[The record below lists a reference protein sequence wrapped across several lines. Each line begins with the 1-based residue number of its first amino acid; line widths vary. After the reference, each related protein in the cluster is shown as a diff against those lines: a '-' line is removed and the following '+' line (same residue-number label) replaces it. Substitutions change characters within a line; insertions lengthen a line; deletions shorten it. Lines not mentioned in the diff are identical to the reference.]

1 MQRWQLTQM
10 DGTLIMRLFA
20 SQAETDKN
28 SKITHLWYLYANIHS
43 FREIVATQ
51 PTIHSVQAVTFK
63 YLPAIFRPLAVYLT
77 AVIGLM
83 HYLLCK
89 NLSGA
94 PGRPP
99 WVQIGGIRADS
110 SSFSPSIPV
119 CIVSMCFAHGGWG
132 EGPCGTSV
140 QGTARDNLTLIS

>member
-1 MQRWQLTQM
+1 M

-51 PTIHSVQAVTFK
+51 PTIHSVQRVTFK
-63 YLPAIFRPLAVYLT
+63 YLPAIFRPLAVYLR
-77 AVIGLM
+77 AVISLM

-89 NLSGA
+89 ALSGE

-99 WVQIGGIRADS
+99 WVQIGRITADS
-110 SSFSPSIPV
+110 SALFPSIPI
-119 CIVSMCFAHGGWG
+119 CIVSFNVVYSG
-132 EGPCGTSV
+132 
-140 QGTARDNLTLIS
+140 